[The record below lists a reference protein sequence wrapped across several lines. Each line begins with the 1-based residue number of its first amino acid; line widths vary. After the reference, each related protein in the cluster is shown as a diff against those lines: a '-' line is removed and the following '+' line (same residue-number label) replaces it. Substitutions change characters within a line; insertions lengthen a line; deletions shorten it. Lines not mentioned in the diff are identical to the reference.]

1 MAGPIGH
8 LNKSFSMP
16 DEPAAT
22 LPTAPASPRMGGVEW
37 ALLIGL
43 SVLWGGAFMSARV
56 AVQEVPPF
64 TVVFVR
70 VALGA
75 LALMLAMRLMRL
87 SFGPALER
95 WPEFLVMGVLNN
107 IIPFSLLFWG
117 QTQIAA
123 GLASILNATTPLF
136 SVIVAHM
143 LTRDEK
149 ATGLK
154 IAGVLAGFAGVAAM
168 MGPEALAGSSANL
181 WAQLACLGAAVSYA
195 FAGVYGRRFRGLPP
209 LTTATGQV
217 SASALMML
225 PVMLIHDRVLA
236 LPMPSGAAIAAILA
250 LALLGTALAY
260 IIFFEILKRSGAT
273 NVMLVT
279 LLVPVSAILL
289 GAVVL
294 GEALLPRHFAG
305 MAGIALGLALIDGR
319 VIRAISRRR

>member
-1 MAGPIGH
+1 
-8 LNKSFSMP
+8 
-16 DEPAAT
+16 
-22 LPTAPASPRMGGVEW
+22 MGGVEW

-43 SVLWGGAFMSARV
+43 SILWGGAFMCARV

-64 TVVFVR
+64 TVVFAR
-70 VALGA
+70 VALAA

-87 SFGPALER
+87 SFAPALAR
-95 WPEFLVMGVLNN
+95 WPQFLVMGVLNN
-107 IIPFSLLFWG
+107 IIPFSLLFYG

-136 SVIVAHM
+136 SVLVAHL

-154 IAGVLAGFAGVAAM
+154 IAGVLAGFGGVAMM
-168 MGPEALAGSSANL
+168 MGPYALAGSTANL
-181 WAQLACLGAAVSYA
+181 WAQFACLGAAVSYA
-195 FAGVYGRRFRGLPP
+195 FAGVYGRRFKGLPP
-209 LTTATGQV
+209 LATAAGQV

-225 PVMLIHDRVLA
+225 PVMLIHDRVLE
-236 LPMPSGAAIAAILA
+236 LSMPSLAAVAAIMA

-289 GAVVL
+289 GALVL

-319 VIRAISRRR
+319 AIRAFRRSVG

>member
-1 MAGPIGH
+1 
-8 LNKSFSMP
+8 
-16 DEPAAT
+16 
-22 LPTAPASPRMGGVEW
+22 MGGVEW

-43 SVLWGGAFMSARV
+43 SILWGGAFMCARV

-64 TVVFVR
+64 TVVFAR

-87 SFGPALER
+87 SFRPALER
-95 WPEFLVMGVLNN
+95 WPQFLVMGVLNN

-136 SVIVAHM
+136 SVLVAHM

-149 ATGLK
+149 ATGSK
-154 IAGVLAGFAGVAAM
+154 IAGVLAGFCGVAMM

-181 WAQLACLGAAVSYA
+181 WAQVACLGAAVSYA
-195 FAGVYGRRFRGLPP
+195 FAGVYGRRFKGLPP

-217 SASALMML
+217 SASALIML

-236 LPMPSGAAIAAILA
+236 LPMPSGAAIAAIIA

-289 GAVVL
+289 GALVL
-294 GEALLPRHFAG
+294 QEALLPRHFMG

-319 VIRAISRRR
+319 ILRLISRRR